1 MEEIVEKKKRKIEEI
16 KEENKNKKIK
26 EEDFLSQCIN
36 ELKLKKTISKVAFI
50 DLFGKLNQKS
60 EGFEL
65 NEEECSNIV
74 SAFEN
79 RDQFLMKGL
88 QFEGKKFQI
97 HKIDEDIL
105 ICRTHEGG
113 AIILKSS
120 KHYLVAIYNNIVPT
134 ECSMAV
140 HKTVQSMKIKGY

>member
-1 MEEIVEKKKRKIEEI
+1 MEINKKESDNRRIEE
-16 KEENKNKKIK
+16 EE
-26 EEDFLSQCIN
+26 FLSQCIN

-140 HKTVQSMKIKGY
+140 HKTVQSMTIKGY